1 MAEGSPHTLLITD
14 LPVDTDFDSL
24 GDVDTDGRL
33 TVVPLHHDHRF
44 ANSDRSEYR
53 PPNVFMWHEELGR
66 QVHTDLENLSYR
78 IVSSSRDAGSRL
90 THSPRA
96 LVFSII
102 DAALWDYLLLRRSKT
117 ILQSEPSF
125 SAVGLYIKDKKLA
138 LAARAAF
145 CGDKERPLRVV
156 DDNIKIFRDVEAD
169 TAKSWLK
176 TIPVIMLG
184 SPVRLVRFF
193 AGRDIP
199 ADARGW
205 RTVKFQFVAAKD
217 SAKKWIVRYIKPK
230 TSLNREVSQITRPLL
245 MELKPHDAPAIVC
258 WISRDRNYA
267 TALIRVLEEIVQTR
281 PVVLLLEGSAG
292 NIKEMLSELNQTSAN
307 KVHVVEFEGLY
318 QIARRYGQEIAAAAP
333 SKVAA
338 LARDRT
344 LSSIDR
350 AILKHSL
357 ASFLATSSRAHIL
370 GVVNEFM
377 RQMMSRPF
385 AYGLMASGRSAPFAA
400 VAELL
405 EAAGRPSVDV
415 HIYLVGNHAR
425 QIAPP
430 TRYAAVI
437 DDQQEAVVTNFWG
450 WPADRC
456 IRVGYLWRQPVA
468 AETVVKASEGKTTV
482 LICTQPGE
490 TGMVKGFFTD
500 VVAAL
505 ALLKDAEVW
514 VKPHPSETSSVL
526 DFYRNL
532 IGSSIGQERALIFGG
547 ADRLTDILPSADVV
561 VTRTSNAGIE
571 AAVIGKPTVRY
582 LAYDKYDRS
591 VEHVVAY
598 AKTVWTPQEL
608 LDTMARLVGERQSR
622 EDQINAQAPYLEANP
637 AQALADGPARLIS
650 FLEERVR
657 GQISDDHPS

>member
-53 PPNVFMWHEELGR
+53 PPNVFIWHEELGR

-102 DAALWDYLLLRRSKT
+102 DAALWDYLLLRRSKA
-117 ILQSEPSF
+117 ILQSEPPF

-138 LAARAAF
+138 LAARAALS
-145 CGDKERPLRVV
+145 GDKERPLRAV
-156 DDNIKIFRDVEAD
+156 DDNFKIFRDVEAD
-169 TAKSWLK
+169 AAKSWLK
-176 TIPVIMLG
+176 TLPVIMLG
-184 SPVRLVRFF
+184 PPIRLVRFF

-199 ADARGW
+199 ADARGLRNVGW
-205 RTVKFQFVAAKD
+205 RTRVVARMDA
-217 SAKKWIVRYIKPK
+217 AKKWIVRYINPK
-230 TSLNREVSQITRPLL
+230 TSLAQEISQITRPLL
-245 MELKPHDAPAIVC
+245 MELQSHDAPAIVC
-258 WISRDRNYA
+258 WLCRDRNYA
-267 TALIRVLEEIVQTR
+267 TALIRVLAEIVKTR
-281 PVVLLLEGSAG
+281 PVVLLLDGSAG

-307 KVHVVEFEGLY
+307 KVHVVEFEDLY
-318 QIARRYGQEIAAAAP
+318 PIARRYGKEIAAAAP

-344 LSSIDR
+344 LPSIDR

-370 GVVNEFM
+370 GVVNEFIW
-377 RQMMSRPF
+377 QMMSRPF

-437 DDQQEAVVTNFWG
+437 DDQQETLVTNFWG
-450 WPADRC
+450 WPASRC
-456 IRVGYLWRQPVA
+456 IRVGYLWRKPVE
-468 AETVVKASEGKTTV
+468 AETVVKASQGETTV

-490 TGMVKGFFTD
+490 TSMVKGFFTD
-500 VVAAL
+500 VIAAL

-514 VKPHPSETSSVL
+514 VKPHPSESDAVL
-526 DFYRNL
+526 DFYEILMN
-532 IGSSIGQERALIFGG
+532 SSFGENRARLFGRT
-547 ADRLTDILPSADVV
+547 DRLSDILPSADIV

-582 LAYDKYDRS
+582 LAYDRYDRS
-591 VEHVVAY
+591 VEHSVAY
-598 AKTVWTPQEL
+598 AKTVWTPEEL
-608 LDTMARLVGERQSR
+608 LDTLSSLVGEPHARLAQLA
-622 EDQINAQAPYLEANP
+622 DQALYLKANP
-637 AQALADGPARLIS
+637 AQSMADGPARLIS
-650 FLEERVR
+650 FLEDKI
-657 GQISDDHPS
+657 QAH